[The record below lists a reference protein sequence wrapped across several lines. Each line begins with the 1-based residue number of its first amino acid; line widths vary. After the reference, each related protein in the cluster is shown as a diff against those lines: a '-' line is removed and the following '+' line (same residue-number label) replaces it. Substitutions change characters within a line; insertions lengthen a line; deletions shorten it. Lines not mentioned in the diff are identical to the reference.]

1 MDWFFPEGLYTLAMV
16 GSFVFGAFALKLPI
30 AVALG
35 AAAAVGALAAGEG
48 FPVRHFVEGTF
59 GYLDTILIIATAM
72 IFMKTVQKTGL
83 LESLAAWV
91 IRTFRTRPLLLSLG
105 LMVIIMVP
113 GMITGSSTAAVLTT
127 GALVAPVLIK
137 LGVPAVKTAAAIAM
151 GAIYGMIAPPVNVPA
166 MIIGGGIDMP
176 YVGFA
181 LPLLVCTV
189 PLAFF
194 SALVLVYPHLKKGT
208 GDENALEE
216 ELRRMEAVPLSFRLV
231 LPVILLAVLMTGEQF
246 LPGIWPSLG
255 MPVNFL
261 LAALSALFTGRRLNF
276 LEASREAVNDAI
288 PVLGILMGVGMFI
301 QIMTLVGVQGFIVVS
316 VLALPAWLMYLGMA
330 TSIPL
335 FGAVSAFGAASVLG
349 VPFLLAL
356 LGQNEIMVGSALSLL
371 AGLGDLMP
379 PTALAGIFA
388 AQVVGEENY
397 FRVLKFCIVPAVVTA
412 GWAVVVILNAN
423 TIMGWLP

>member
-1 MDWFFPEGLYTLAMV
+1 MDWFLPEGLFTLVMV

-30 AVALG
+30 AIALG
-35 AAAAVGALAAGEG
+35 AAAVVGALVAGEG
-48 FPVRHFVEGTF
+48 FPLRHFVEGTF

-72 IFMKTVQKTGL
+72 IFMKSVQKTGL

-91 IRTFRTRPLLLSLG
+91 IRSFRQNPLMLSLG
-105 LMVIIMVP
+105 LMVIIMLP

-137 LGVPAVKTAAAIAM
+137 LGVPSVKTAAVIAM
-151 GAIYGMIAPPVNVPA
+151 GAIYGMIAPPVNIPA

-181 LPLLVCTV
+181 GPLLVCTV
-189 PLAFF
+189 PLAIF
-194 SALVLVYPHLKKGT
+194 SALVLVYPYLRKGA
-208 GDENALEE
+208 GDELALEE
-216 ELRRMEAVPLSFRLV
+216 ELKRMEQAPLSMRLIM
-231 LPVILLAVLMTGEQF
+231 PVIVLAVLMTGEQF
-246 LPGIWPSLG
+246 LPEIWPALG

-261 LAALSALFTGRRLNF
+261 LAALSALLTGRKLNF

-301 QIMTLVGVQGFIVVS
+301 QIMTLIGVQGFIVVS

-356 LGQNEIMVGSALSLL
+356 LGRNEIMVGSALSLL

-397 FRVLKFCIVPAVVTA
+397 FKVLKHCIVPAVVTA
-412 GWAVVVILNAN
+412 VWAIVVILNAN
-423 TIMGWLP
+423 TIMSYLP

>member
-1 MDWFFPEGLYTLAMV
+1 MDWFWPEGFYTIVMV
-16 GSFVFGAFALKLPI
+16 GSFALGAFALKLPI
-30 AVALG
+30 AIALT
-35 AAAAVGALAAGEG
+35 AAAVLGAIAGGEW
-48 FPVRHFVEGTF
+48 FPLRHLVEGTF
-59 GYLDTILIIATAM
+59 GYLDTILIIASAM
-72 IFMKTVQKTGL
+72 IFMKSVQKAGL

-91 IRTFRTRPLLLSLG
+91 IRRFRRRPLLLSLG
-105 LMVIIMVP
+105 LMFIIMVP

-137 LGVPAVKTAAAIAM
+137 LGVPVVKTAAAIAM
-151 GAIYGMIAPPVNVPA
+151 GAIYGMIAPPINVPA

-189 PLAFF
+189 PLAIV
-194 SALVLVYPHLKKGT
+194 SALLLVYPHLKRGA
-208 GDENALEE
+208 GDEGELEK
-216 ELRRMEAVPLSFRLV
+216 ELLRMEETPLSLRLL
-231 LPVILLAVLMTGEQF
+231 LPVILLAVLMAGEQL
-246 LPGIWPSLG
+246 LPSVWPSLG
-255 MPVNFL
+255 LPVNFL
-261 LAALSALFTGRRLNF
+261 LAALSALATGKTFNF
-276 LEASREAVNDAI
+276 LDASTEALNDAI

-356 LGQNEIMVGSALSLL
+356 LGRNEIMVGSALSLL

-397 FRVLKFCIVPAVVTA
+397 FKVLRYCMIPAVITA
-412 GWAVVVILNAN
+412 AWAVFVIVNSNA
-423 TIMGWLP
+423 IMSYLP

>member
-1 MDWFFPEGLYTLAMV
+1 MDWFFPEGLYAIAMV
-16 GSFVFGAFALKLPI
+16 GSFILGAFALKLPI
-30 AVALG
+30 AIALG
-35 AAAAVGALAAGEG
+35 GSAAIGALVAGEG
-48 FPVRHFVEGTF
+48 FPVRHLVEGTF

-72 IFMKTVQKTGL
+72 IFMKSIQRSGL
-83 LESLAAWV
+83 LESLAARV
-91 IRTFRTRPLLLSLG
+91 IRRFRSAPFLLSLG
-105 LMVIIMVP
+105 IMVIIMIP
-113 GMITGSSTAAVLTT
+113 GMITGSSTAAVLTA
-127 GALVAPVLIK
+127 GAMVAPVLIK
-137 LGVPAVKTAAAIAM
+137 LGVPPIKTAAVIAM
-151 GAIYGMIAPPVNVPA
+151 GAIYGMIAPPVNIPV

-181 LPLLVCTV
+181 GPLLVCTV
-189 PLAFF
+189 PLAIF
-194 SALVLVYPHLKKGT
+194 SAFLLVYPYLRKRS
-208 GDENALEE
+208 GDEEALEE
-216 ELRRMEAVPLSFRLV
+216 ELRRMEEVPLSFGLLMPV
-231 LPVILLAVLMTGEQF
+231 LLLIVLMAGEQF
-246 LPGIWPSLG
+246 LPGKWPALG

-261 LAALSALFTGRRLNF
+261 LSALSALLWGRKFNF

-316 VLALPAWLMYLGMA
+316 VLSLPAWLIYFGMA

-356 LGQNEIMVGSALSLL
+356 LGQNEIIVGSALSLL

-397 FRVLKFCIVPAVVTA
+397 FKVLKDCLIPAVVTA
-412 GWAVVVILNAN
+412 VWAIVVIMNAN
-423 TIMGWLP
+423 VIMGFLP

>member
-1 MDWFFPEGLYTLAMV
+1 
-16 GSFVFGAFALKLPI
+16 
-30 AVALG
+30 
-35 AAAAVGALAAGEG
+35 
-48 FPVRHFVEGTF
+48 
-59 GYLDTILIIATAM
+59 
-72 IFMKTVQKTGL
+72 
-83 LESLAAWV
+83 
-91 IRTFRTRPLLLSLG
+91 
-105 LMVIIMVP
+105 
-113 GMITGSSTAAVLTT
+113 
-127 GALVAPVLIK
+127 
-137 LGVPAVKTAAAIAM
+137 
-151 GAIYGMIAPPVNVPA
+151 MIAPPINVPA

-189 PLAFF
+189 PLAIV
-194 SALVLVYPHLKKGT
+194 SALLLVYPHLKRGA
-208 GDENALEE
+208 GDEGELEK
-216 ELRRMEAVPLSFRLV
+216 ELLRMEETPLSLRLL
-231 LPVILLAVLMTGEQF
+231 LPVILLAVLMAGEQL
-246 LPGIWPSLG
+246 LPSVWPSLG
-255 MPVNFL
+255 LPVNFL
-261 LAALSALFTGRRLNF
+261 LAALSALATGKTFNF
-276 LEASREAVNDAI
+276 LDASTEALNDAI

-356 LGQNEIMVGSALSLL
+356 LGRNEIMVGSALSLL

-397 FRVLKFCIVPAVVTA
+397 FKVLRYCMIPAVITA
-412 GWAVVVILNAN
+412 AWAVFVIVNSNA
-423 TIMGWLP
+423 IMSYLP

>member
-1 MDWFFPEGLYTLAMV
+1 MEWFWPEGFYTIAMV
-16 GSFVFGAFALKLPI
+16 GSFVLGAFALKLPI
-30 AVALG
+30 AIALSG
-35 AAAAVGALAAGEG
+35 AAVVGALAGGEL
-48 FPVRHFVEGTF
+48 FPLRHFVEGMF
-59 GYLDTILIIATAM
+59 GYLDTILIIASAM
-72 IFMKTVQKTGL
+72 IFMKSVQKAGL

-91 IRTFRTRPLLLSLG
+91 IRRFRRRPLFLSIG
-105 LMVIIMVP
+105 LIFIIMAP

-137 LGVPAVKTAAAIAM
+137 LGVPVVKTAAAIAM
-151 GAIYGMIAPPVNVPA
+151 GAIYGMIAPPINIPA

-189 PLAFF
+189 PLAIF
-194 SALVLVYPHLKKGT
+194 SALLLVYPSLRRGA
-208 GDENALEE
+208 GDEEELES
-216 ELRRMEAVPLSFRLV
+216 ELRRMEETPLSARLM
-231 LPVILLAVLMTGEQF
+231 LPVVLLAVLMTGEQL
-246 LPGIWPSLG
+246 LPAVWPALG

-261 LAALSALFTGRRLNF
+261 LASLSALMTGKRFNF
-276 LEASREAVNDAI
+276 LDASTEALGEAI

-301 QIMTLVGVQGFIVVS
+301 QIMTLIGVQGFLVVS

-356 LGQNEIMVGSALSLL
+356 LGRNEIMVGSALSLL

-397 FRVLKFCIVPAVVTA
+397 FRVLRHCVIPALVTA
-412 GWAVVVILNAN
+412 VWAVFVILNAN
-423 TIMGWLP
+423 TVMSYLP

>member
-1 MDWFFPEGLYTLAMV
+1 MDWFLPEGLFTLAMV

-30 AVALG
+30 AIALG

-48 FPVRHFVEGTF
+48 FPLRHFVEGTF

-72 IFMKTVQKTGL
+72 IFMKSVQKTGL

-91 IRTFRTRPLLLSLG
+91 IRSFRKNPLMLSLG

-137 LGVPAVKTAAAIAM
+137 LGVPVVKTAAAIAM

-181 LPLLVCTV
+181 GPLLVCTV
-189 PLAFF
+189 PLAIF
-194 SALVLVYPHLKKGT
+194 SALVLVYPYLKKGA
-208 GDENALEE
+208 GDELALEE
-216 ELRRMEAVPLSFRLV
+216 ELKRMEQAPLSIRLI
-231 LPVILLAVLMTGEQF
+231 LPVIVLAVLMTGEQF
-246 LPGIWPSLG
+246 LPDIWPALG

-261 LAALSALFTGRRLNF
+261 LAALSALLTGRKLNF

-356 LGQNEIMVGSALSLL
+356 LGRNEIMVGSALSLL

-397 FRVLKFCIVPAVVTA
+397 FKVLKHCILPAVVTA
-412 GWAVVVILNAN
+412 VWAIVVILNAN
-423 TIMGWLP
+423 TIMSYLP